1 MHTPCHFLV
10 GYPLIL
16 GARSHSHTDSICHL
30 LYSCSKL
37 KSHSYYVCVRS
48 LDWGFIPTV
57 GKHFLF
63 SSWEALLSVFMPF
76 LPAYLAGL
84 WYYFNDSSFS
94 PWFSWSLFWR
104 QLHCLAIKTRILW
117 AVLISFPLYRVQLA
131 INKSIVSGV
140 HCYRTWFSSLF
151 FGLLQWSVF
160 LSLLSVY
167 LPTVDHPLYLD
178 DLSVLQRWPCNSLL
192 TLLHCFSFA
201 PSALRFS
208 HMASK

>member
-1 MHTPCHFLV
+1 MLKNPNPVFFFFFFPCITQPLHSSFLSFSEPLEVSVVLINAGAFGFWVFHNKPLLNGTHRMLRRYADSWLWQFTLNNAMAMCTPPCHFLV

-37 KSHSYYVCVRS
+37 ESHSYYVCVKS

-63 SSWEALLSVFMPF
+63 SSWEALFSVFMPF

-94 PWFSWSLFWR
+94 PWFSWSLFW
-104 QLHCLAIKTRILW
+104 T
-117 AVLISFPLYRVQLA
+117 
-131 INKSIVSGV
+131 
-140 HCYRTWFSSLF
+140 
-151 FGLLQWSVF
+151 
-160 LSLLSVY
+160 
-167 LPTVDHPLYLD
+167 
-178 DLSVLQRWPCNSLL
+178 
-192 TLLHCFSFA
+192 
-201 PSALRFS
+201 
-208 HMASK
+208 